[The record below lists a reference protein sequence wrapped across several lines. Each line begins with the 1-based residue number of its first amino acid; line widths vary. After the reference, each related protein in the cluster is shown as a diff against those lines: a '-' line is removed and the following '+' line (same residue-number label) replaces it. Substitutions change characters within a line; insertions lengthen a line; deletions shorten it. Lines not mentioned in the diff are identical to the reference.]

1 MPTDIEIAQA
11 AQMLP
16 ITEIAA
22 NLNIPD
28 AALIP
33 YGRYKAKIDMRAL
46 GERPRRAKLIL
57 VTAINPT
64 PAGEGKTTVS
74 VGLAD
79 GLRRLGANAMLA
91 LREPSLGPVFG
102 VKGGAA
108 GGGYAQV
115 VPMEDINLHFT
126 GDLHAITAANNLLA
140 AMVDNHIFQGNALGI
155 DPRRVVWR
163 RCMDM
168 NDRQLRNVL
177 DGMGGR
183 SNGMP
188 REDGFDITAA
198 SEVMATLCLARDIA
212 DLKERLGRLLVA
224 WTFDKRPV
232 YARDINAQGA
242 MTALLKD
249 ALMPNLVQTL
259 EHTPRI
265 DTRRAVCQYRAW
277 LQFVH
282 SHRYG
287 DAAVGLHR
295 DRGRFRRGS
304 GRGKVHRYKVPPD
317 RHTARLRGDSGH
329 GARAQEPRRREKAR
343 PER

>member
-16 ITEIAA
+16 IAEIAA

-277 LQFVH
+277 LQLVH